1 MDQKKGLLISLL
13 VLWGVIL
20 FYRVLFSEG
29 PQHAPM
35 KYVKGATQAAKKDK
49 EGGNGSTKIRTEL
62 LDQAPPPLPG
72 EVKNIFAPLRPPKP
86 PKPPASSTPAPL
98 RPLPPPPPQ
107 PVLPPPPVVKG
118 PTPEELALTQARA
131 ELAEIRY
138 LGFLDRG
145 NGKQEGF
152 FSRRQET
159 VIGEK
164 GSLLFGHFLIR
175 ELSSTAAVIVENNTH
190 AEVTLQ
196 LSEGKN
202 ER

>member
-1 MDQKKGLLISLL
+1 MDQKKKLLIGLL
-13 VLWGVIL
+13 VLWGAIL
-20 FYRVLFSEG
+20 FYRVVFSEG
-29 PQHAPM
+29 PRRAPM
-35 KYVKGATQAAKKDK
+35 KYVKGAVQTATK
-49 EGGNGSTKIRTEL
+49 EGGGSSSLKIQTEL
-62 LDQAPPPLPG
+62 LSQQPPPLPA
-72 EVKNIFAPLRPPKP
+72 EVKNIFAPIPS
-86 PKPPASSTPAPL
+86 PKPPAPPPVT
-98 RPLPPPPPQ
+98 RRPPPPPL
-107 PVLPPPPVVKG
+107 PPAPTLPPPPVVTG
-118 PTPEELALTQARA
+118 PTPEELALARARA

-164 GSLLFGHFLIR
+164 GGVLFSRFIIR
-175 ELSSTAAVIVENNTH
+175 ELSSAAVVLADKETH

-202 ER
+202 Q

>member
-13 VLWGVIL
+13 VLWGALL
-20 FYRVLFSEG
+20 FHRVLFSEG
-29 PQHAPM
+29 PQRAPL
-35 KYVKGATQAAKKDK
+35 KYVKGAIQTARK
-49 EGGNGSTKIRTEL
+49 EGGDAQGKIQTEL
-62 LDQAPPPLPG
+62 LNQEPPPSPG
-72 EVKNIFAPLRPPKP
+72 EVKNIFAPLPS
-86 PKPPASSTPAPL
+86 PKPPAPPVPL
-98 RPLPPPPPQ
+98 RPTPPPPTPDL
-107 PVLPPPPVVKG
+107 VLPPPPVVRG
-118 PTPEELALTQARA
+118 PTPEELALAQART

-152 FSRRQET
+152 FSRKQET

-164 GSLLFGHFLIR
+164 GNLLFGRFLIR
-175 ELSSTAAVIVENNTH
+175 ELSSTVAVIVENNTH

-196 LSEGKN
+196 LSEGRN

>member
-1 MDQKKGLLISLL
+1 MDQKKKLLIGLL
-13 VLWGVIL
+13 VFWGALL
-20 FYRVLFSEG
+20 FYRALFSED
-29 PQHAPM
+29 PQRAPM
-35 KYVKGATQAAKKDK
+35 KYVKGAVQTAKRE
-49 EGGNGSTKIRTEL
+49 EGGSSMKIQTEL
-62 LDQAPPPLPG
+62 LNQAPPPLPG
-72 EVKNIFAPLRPPKP
+72 EVKNIFAPIPS
-86 PKPPASSTPAPL
+86 PKPPAPPVPVAP
-98 RPLPPPPPQ
+98 RPLPPPPTA
-107 PVLPPPPVVKG
+107 PVLPPPPVVTG
-118 PTPEELALTQARA
+118 PTPEELALARARA

-164 GSLLFGHFLIR
+164 GGLLFSRFLIR
-175 ELSSTAAVIVENNTH
+175 ELSSSVAILADKETK

-196 LSEGKN
+196 LSEGRN

>member
-1 MDQKKGLLISLL
+1 MDRKKGLLISLL
-13 VLWGVIL
+13 ALWGAL
-20 FYRVLFSEG
+20 FFYRAFFVEG
-29 PQHAPM
+29 PRRAPM
-35 KYVKGATQAAKKDK
+35 KYVKGAVPAATR
-49 EGGNGSTKIRTEL
+49 EGGGFPIKIQTEL
-62 LDQAPPPLPG
+62 LNREPPPLPE
-72 EVKNIFAPLRPPKP
+72 EVKNIFAPLPSPKP
-86 PKPPASSTPAPL
+86 PPPPAPPAPL
-98 RPLPPPPPQ
+98 LPPPPPPE
-107 PVLPPPPVVKG
+107 PVLPPAPVVTG
-118 PTPEELALTQARA
+118 PTPEDLALAQARSA
-131 ELAEIRY
+131 LAEIRY

-164 GSLLFGHFLIR
+164 GSLLFSRFLIR
-175 ELSSTAAVIVENNTH
+175 ELSSTVAVIADKDTQ